1 MNEQEILNKLAE
13 QDRKIEEM
21 SNYIKKVKKYIMIF
35 VIVSIV
41 AFVLPLIGILFA
53 IPSFLDTYQN
63 LSNLGI

>member
-13 QDRKIEEM
+13 QDKKIEEM

-35 VIVSIV
+35 IIVSIV

-53 IPSFLDTYQN
+53 IPSFLDTYQD

>member
-13 QDRKIEEM
+13 QDKKIEEM